1 MTPISL
7 LPDRGILLKKRL
19 KSVAAIKDTKLL
31 YSVYSVA
38 NRMHDLLMFT
48 AGVNRPP
55 NIEVSIRHQACD
67 IISPYIRNSR

>member
-38 NRMHDLLMFT
+38 NRLHDLLMFT
-48 AGVNRPP
+48 AVVNRPP
-55 NIEVSIRHQACD
+55 K
-67 IISPYIRNSR
+67 Y